1 MAALRN
7 EQALPRPCS
16 DHHVTHE
23 TRGDFSFVAIGVR
36 LVTGEHVELPRRNS
50 VGHITEHQRQA
61 AFKHIELFAPA
72 IGIGFGRVVLAR
84 FQAPFPELHLA
95 GGTGLG
101 QQHRLAARNGAG
113 PGQFIDATRIAGLGS
128 LDQVAEGYV
137 ECFGHAIEG
146 GQADVLFTRLDRH
159 QHPPAD
165 PGLFSEGRLAHIGG
179 VAQAPNIEADVLQDR
194 GPLRGIFVHYIAHL
208 VGLGS
213 ILRNIRRIV
222 RPPQVARKVMTSVNS
237 SHNTSPRFS
246 RFSKAECVL
255 VLITMV
261 WGGTFLLV
269 QHAMTVSGP
278 MFFVGLRFAAA
289 TLIVALFS
297 WRHLRDLTLFELKAG
312 SFIGV
317 AIMLGYGLQTVGLQ
331 SIPSSQSAF
340 ITALY
345 VPFVPLL
352 QWLVLGR
359 RPGLMPSIGIMLA
372 FTGLMLLSGPAG
384 ASLNFSPGEIA
395 TLISAVAIAAEIILI
410 SNFAGQVDVRRVTVV
425 QLAVTSV
432 LSFLL
437 VVPTQ
442 ERIPD
447 FSWLLL
453 CSALGLGAA
462 SAAIQVAMNWAQK
475 SVSPTRA
482 TLIYAG
488 EPVWAGIV
496 GRIAGERLPAVALVG
511 AGLIVAAVIVSE
523 LKTKGKGVVAKADL
537 ESETQR

>member
-1 MAALRN
+1 MSPN
-7 EQALPRPCS
+7 
-16 DHHVTHE
+16 
-23 TRGDFSFVAIGVR
+23 
-36 LVTGEHVELPRRNS
+36 NS
-50 VGHITEHQRQA
+50 A
-61 AFKHIELFAPA
+61 
-72 IGIGFGRVVLAR
+72 
-84 FQAPFPELHLA
+84 
-95 GGTGLG
+95 
-101 QQHRLAARNGAG
+101 
-113 PGQFIDATRIAGLGS
+113 
-128 LDQVAEGYV
+128 
-137 ECFGHAIEG
+137 
-146 GQADVLFTRLDRH
+146 
-159 QHPPAD
+159 
-165 PGLFSEGRLAHIGG
+165 
-179 VAQAPNIEADVLQDR
+179 
-194 GPLRGIFVHYIAHL
+194 
-208 VGLGS
+208 
-213 ILRNIRRIV
+213 
-222 RPPQVARKVMTSVNS
+222 
-237 SHNTSPRFS
+237 SPIRFS

-255 VLITMV
+255 VLITMI
-261 WGGTFLLV
+261 WGGTFLIV

-289 TLIVALFS
+289 AAIVAMFS
-297 WRHLRDLTLFELKAG
+297 WRHLRELTLFEVKAG

-372 FTGLMLLSGPAG
+372 FTGLMLLSGPSG
-384 ASLNFSPGEIA
+384 AALNFSPGEIA

-410 SNFAGQVDVRRVTVV
+410 STFAGQVDVRRVTVV
-425 QLAVTSV
+425 QLAVTAV

-437 VVPTQ
+437 VVPTG
-442 ERIPD
+442 EVIPE

-453 CSALGLGAA
+453 ATALGLGAA

-496 GRIAGERLPAVALVG
+496 GRIAGERLPAIALVG
-511 AGLIVAAVIVSE
+511 AGLIVAAVIISE
-523 LKTKGKGVVAKADL
+523 LKTKGRSTEAGAEL
-537 ESETQR
+537 ERETQG

>member
-1 MAALRN
+1 MSLN
-7 EQALPRPCS
+7 
-16 DHHVTHE
+16 
-23 TRGDFSFVAIGVR
+23 
-36 LVTGEHVELPRRNS
+36 NS
-50 VGHITEHQRQA
+50 
-61 AFKHIELFAPA
+61 P
-72 IGIGFGRVVLAR
+72 
-84 FQAPFPELHLA
+84 
-95 GGTGLG
+95 
-101 QQHRLAARNGAG
+101 
-113 PGQFIDATRIAGLGS
+113 TRI
-128 LDQVAEGYV
+128 
-137 ECFGHAIEG
+137 
-146 GQADVLFTRLDRH
+146 
-159 QHPPAD
+159 
-165 PGLFSEGRLAHIGG
+165 
-179 VAQAPNIEADVLQDR
+179 
-194 GPLRGIFVHYIAHL
+194 
-208 VGLGS
+208 
-213 ILRNIRRIV
+213 
-222 RPPQVARKVMTSVNS
+222 
-237 SHNTSPRFS
+237 RFS

-255 VLITMV
+255 VLITMI

-289 TLIVALFS
+289 AAIVAMFS
-297 WRHLRDLTLFELKAG
+297 WRHLRELTLFEVKAG

-372 FTGLMLLSGPAG
+372 FTGLMLLSGPSG
-384 ASLNFSPGEIA
+384 AALNFSPGEIA

-410 SNFAGQVDVRRVTVV
+410 STFAGQVDVRRVTVV

-437 VVPTQ
+437 VVPTG
-442 ERIPD
+442 EVIPD

-453 CSALGLGAA
+453 ATALGLGAA

-496 GRIAGERLPAVALVG
+496 GRIAGERLPAIALVG

-523 LKTKGKGVVAKADL
+523 LKTKGKVVPSDADQGQEAKVSSD
-537 ESETQR
+537 